1 MKTLTLISALTLS
14 LTTVNVSAHRDHHDH
29 SYREWARV
37 VDVDPV
43 YRWASVSVPQ
53 QQCWTE
59 TVATEV
65 PSSNRVAST
74 LAGGVI
80 GGVIGHA
87 AGNSHNSRHV
97 GAAVGTVVGMAI
109 GNDISRKKGHRS
121 HVEYREVEHCKV
133 VHQPQRQR
141 ELVGYDVTYRLHGQV
156 HRTHTRNHPG
166 HRIEVVSYGKKHHHN
181 RH

>member
-1 MKTLTLISALTLS
+1 MKALTLISVFALS
-14 LTTVNVSAHRDHHDH
+14 LSAAGVSAHGRDH
-29 SYREWARV
+29 YEWARV

-43 YRWASVSVPQ
+43 YRWVNVRVPQ

-87 AGNSHNSRHV
+87 AGNDHRSRHV

-109 GNDISRKKGHRS
+109 GNDVARKKGHHS

-133 VHQPQRQR
+133 VDRHHRER
-141 ELVGYDVTYRLHGQV
+141 ELVGYDVTYRLHG
-156 HRTHTRNHPG
+156 HLYRTHTQHHPG
-166 HRIEVVSYGKKHHHN
+166 HRIQVSSGYGKKHRSHHG
-181 RH
+181 H

>member
-1 MKTLTLISALTLS
+1 MKALTLISTLISVTTLS
-14 LTTVNVSAHRDHHDH
+14 LTAVNASAHRDH
-29 SYREWARV
+29 REWARV
-37 VDVDPV
+37 VDVEPV
-43 YRWASVSVPQ
+43 YHWVSVGVPQ

-87 AGNSHNSRHV
+87 AGNDHRSRHV

-109 GNDISRKKGHRS
+109 GNDVARKKGHHS

-133 VHQPQRQR
+133 VHQTRRER
-141 ELVGYDVTYRLHGQV
+141 ELVGYDVTYRLHGQL
-156 HRTHTRNHPG
+156 HRTHTRHHPG
-166 HRIEVVSYGKKHHHN
+166 HRIEVVSYGSKRHH